1 MSDTYLEDFKRANE
15 KKTKVEGLLKERKA
29 AWNTGNPTARFD
41 FLIKSARL
49 NLNED
54 IGLLERHAYTYK
66 FGNQTEMSKKEKNAR
81 VEQINKFVEKARQLI
96 DAEVDLGQK
105 KSFDPESQPFMV
117 GADGEHDDVRG
128 KTKD

>member
-81 VEQINKFVEKARQLI
+81 VE
-96 DAEVDLGQK
+96 
-105 KSFDPESQPFMV
+105 
-117 GADGEHDDVRG
+117 
-128 KTKD
+128 